1 MSFFKKQDSDDRLSL
16 FLRLVVYLSASLA
29 GLATVFIV
37 GYILLKG
44 IPFLRPELF
53 SWTYNSENV
62 SMLPALLNTILMA
75 ILALLIALPIGIG
88 ASVYLTEY
96 AKSGNPLVTVVR
108 LATET
113 LSGIPSVIYGLFGA
127 LFFVKFLNL
136 GLSIVAGAATL
147 SIMILPLIMRTT
159 EEALLSVE
167 DGYREGSFAIG
178 AGKLRTI
185 FQVVLPSALPGIFSG
200 VVLAFPYIVWEIWKF
215 ISPALMPNEK
225 KNSIFYIN
233 AIWILFMTGVL
244 TGYFLILPFAINFG
258 LLFKVSDN
266 IVQLFDLSD
275 YTTLFLQVTMGM
287 GVVFLFP
294 IAVYI
299 LTSIGIL
306 TPKFLRTYRR
316 HAIVLIMVV
325 AAIITPADVLSM
337 MAAALPLVLL
347 YEISVVMSNII
358 YKKMQKKST

>member
-62 SMLPALLNTILMA
+62 SMFPALLNTILMA

-136 GLSIVAGAATL
+136 GLSIIAGAATL

-167 DGYREGSFAIG
+167 DGYREGSFALG

-200 VVLAFPYIVWEIWKF
+200 VVLALGRVIGESAALIFTAGTVAEVAKSLTSSGRTLAVHMYL
-215 ISPALMPNEK
+215 ISGEGIYVNQTYAT
-225 KNSIFYIN
+225 
-233 AIWILFMTGVL
+233 AVIL
-244 TGYFLILPFAINFG
+244 LILVIVMN
-258 LLFKVSDN
+258 LLSEW
-266 IVQLFDLSD
+266 
-275 YTTLFLQVTMGM
+275 
-287 GVVFLFP
+287 
-294 IAVYI
+294 IANK
-299 LTSIGIL
+299 LGRN
-306 TPKFLRTYRR
+306 K
-316 HAIVLIMVV
+316 H
-325 AAIITPADVLSM
+325 
-337 MAAALPLVLL
+337 
-347 YEISVVMSNII
+347 E
-358 YKKMQKKST
+358 

>member
-96 AKSGNPLVTVVR
+96 AKSGNPLITVVR

-136 GLSIVAGAATL
+136 GLSIIAGAATL

-167 DGYREGSFAIG
+167 DGYREGSFALG
-178 AGKLRTI
+178 AGKLCTI

-200 VVLAFPYIVWEIWKF
+200 VVLALGRVIGESAALIFTAGTVAEVAKSFTSSGRTLAVHMYL
-215 ISPALMPNEK
+215 ISGEGIYVNQTYAT
-225 KNSIFYIN
+225 
-233 AIWILFMTGVL
+233 AVIL
-244 TGYFLILPFAINFG
+244 LILVIVMN
-258 LLFKVSDN
+258 LLSEW
-266 IVQLFDLSD
+266 
-275 YTTLFLQVTMGM
+275 
-287 GVVFLFP
+287 
-294 IAVYI
+294 IANK
-299 LTSIGIL
+299 LGRN
-306 TPKFLRTYRR
+306 K
-316 HAIVLIMVV
+316 H
-325 AAIITPADVLSM
+325 
-337 MAAALPLVLL
+337 
-347 YEISVVMSNII
+347 E
-358 YKKMQKKST
+358 

>member
-127 LFFVKFLNL
+127 FFFVKFLNL
-136 GLSIVAGAATL
+136 GLSIIAGAATL
-147 SIMILPLIMRTT
+147 SIMILPLIVRTT

-167 DGYREGSFAIG
+167 DGYREGSFALG

-200 VVLAFPYIVWEIWKF
+200 VVLALGRVIGESAALIFTAGTVAEVAKSLTSSGRTLAVHMYL
-215 ISPALMPNEK
+215 ISGEGIYVNQTYAT
-225 KNSIFYIN
+225 
-233 AIWILFMTGVL
+233 AVIL
-244 TGYFLILPFAINFG
+244 LILVIVMN
-258 LLFKVSDN
+258 LLSEW
-266 IVQLFDLSD
+266 
-275 YTTLFLQVTMGM
+275 
-287 GVVFLFP
+287 
-294 IAVYI
+294 IANK
-299 LTSIGIL
+299 LGRN
-306 TPKFLRTYRR
+306 K
-316 HAIVLIMVV
+316 H
-325 AAIITPADVLSM
+325 
-337 MAAALPLVLL
+337 
-347 YEISVVMSNII
+347 E
-358 YKKMQKKST
+358 

>member
-147 SIMILPLIMRTT
+147 SIMILSLIMRTT

-167 DGYREGSFAIG
+167 DGYREGSFALG

-200 VVLAFPYIVWEIWKF
+200 VVLALGRVIGESAALIFTAGTVAEVAKSLTSSGRTLAVHMYL
-215 ISPALMPNEK
+215 ISGEGIYVNQTYAT
-225 KNSIFYIN
+225 
-233 AIWILFMTGVL
+233 AVIL
-244 TGYFLILPFAINFG
+244 LILVIVMN
-258 LLFKVSDN
+258 LLSEW
-266 IVQLFDLSD
+266 
-275 YTTLFLQVTMGM
+275 
-287 GVVFLFP
+287 
-294 IAVYI
+294 IANK
-299 LTSIGIL
+299 LGRN
-306 TPKFLRTYRR
+306 K
-316 HAIVLIMVV
+316 H
-325 AAIITPADVLSM
+325 
-337 MAAALPLVLL
+337 
-347 YEISVVMSNII
+347 E
-358 YKKMQKKST
+358 

>member
-1 MSFFKKQDSDDRLSL
+1 MAFCKKQDCEYRLSL
-16 FLRLVVYLSASLA
+16 FVRLVVYLSASLA

-147 SIMILPLIMRTT
+147 SIIILPLIMRTT

-167 DGYREGSFAIG
+167 DGYREGSFALG

-200 VVLAFPYIVWEIWKF
+200 VVLALGRVIGESAALIFTAGTVAEVAKSLTSSGRTLAVHMYL
-215 ISPALMPNEK
+215 ISGEGIYVNQTYAT
-225 KNSIFYIN
+225 
-233 AIWILFMTGVL
+233 AVIL
-244 TGYFLILPFAINFG
+244 LILVIVMN
-258 LLFKVSDN
+258 LLSEW
-266 IVQLFDLSD
+266 
-275 YTTLFLQVTMGM
+275 
-287 GVVFLFP
+287 
-294 IAVYI
+294 IANK
-299 LTSIGIL
+299 LGRN
-306 TPKFLRTYRR
+306 K
-316 HAIVLIMVV
+316 H
-325 AAIITPADVLSM
+325 
-337 MAAALPLVLL
+337 
-347 YEISVVMSNII
+347 E
-358 YKKMQKKST
+358 

>member
-75 ILALLIALPIGIG
+75 IFALLIALPIGIG

-167 DGYREGSFAIG
+167 DGYREGSFALG

-200 VVLAFPYIVWEIWKF
+200 VVLALGRVIGE
-215 ISPALMPNEK
+215 SAAL
-225 KNSIFYIN
+225 IFT
-233 AIWILFMTGVL
+233 AGTVAEVAKSL
-244 TGYFLILPFAINFG
+244 TSSGRTLAVHMFLISGEGIYVNQTYATAVI
-258 LLFKVSDN
+258 LLILV
-266 IVQLFDLSD
+266 IVMNLLSEW
-275 YTTLFLQVTMGM
+275 
-287 GVVFLFP
+287 
-294 IAVYI
+294 IANK
-299 LTSIGIL
+299 LGRN
-306 TPKFLRTYRR
+306 K
-316 HAIVLIMVV
+316 H
-325 AAIITPADVLSM
+325 
-337 MAAALPLVLL
+337 
-347 YEISVVMSNII
+347 E
-358 YKKMQKKST
+358 

>member
-113 LSGIPSVIYGLFGA
+113 LSGIPSIIYGLFGA

-136 GLSIVAGAATL
+136 GLSIIAGASTL

-167 DGYREGSFAIG
+167 DGYREGSFALG

-200 VVLAFPYIVWEIWKF
+200 VVLALGRVIGE
-215 ISPALMPNEK
+215 SAAL
-225 KNSIFYIN
+225 IFT
-233 AIWILFMTGVL
+233 AGTV
-244 TGYFLILPFAINFG
+244 AEVA
-258 LLFKVSDN
+258 KS
-266 IVQLFDLSD
+266 
-275 YTTLFLQVTMGM
+275 
-287 GVVFLFP
+287 
-294 IAVYI
+294 
-299 LTSIGIL
+299 LTSSGRTLAVHMYLISGEGIYVNQ
-306 TPKFLRTYRR
+306 TY
-316 HAIVLIMVV
+316 ATAVIL
-325 AAIITPADVLSM
+325 
-337 MAAALPLVLL
+337 LVLV
-347 YEISVVMSNII
+347 IVMNLLSEWIAN
-358 YKKMQKKST
+358 KLGRNKHE

>member
-1 MSFFKKQDSDDRLSL
+1 VSFFKKQDSDDRLSL

-167 DGYREGSFAIG
+167 DGYREGSFALG

-200 VVLAFPYIVWEIWKF
+200 VVLALGRVIGESAALIFTAGTVAEVAKSLTSSGRTLAVHMYL
-215 ISPALMPNEK
+215 ISGEGIYVNQTYAT
-225 KNSIFYIN
+225 
-233 AIWILFMTGVL
+233 AVIL
-244 TGYFLILPFAINFG
+244 LILVIVMNF
-258 LLFKVSDN
+258 
-266 IVQLFDLSD
+266 LSEW
-275 YTTLFLQVTMGM
+275 
-287 GVVFLFP
+287 
-294 IAVYI
+294 IANK
-299 LTSIGIL
+299 LGRN
-306 TPKFLRTYRR
+306 K
-316 HAIVLIMVV
+316 H
-325 AAIITPADVLSM
+325 
-337 MAAALPLVLL
+337 
-347 YEISVVMSNII
+347 E
-358 YKKMQKKST
+358 

>member
-75 ILALLIALPIGIG
+75 IFALLIALPIGIG

-167 DGYREGSFAIG
+167 DGYREGSFALG

-200 VVLAFPYIVWEIWKF
+200 VVLALGRVIGESAALIFTAGTVAEVAKSLTSSGRTLAVHMYL
-215 ISPALMPNEK
+215 ISGEGIYVNQTYAT
-225 KNSIFYIN
+225 
-233 AIWILFMTGVL
+233 AVIL
-244 TGYFLILPFAINFG
+244 LILVIVMN
-258 LLFKVSDN
+258 LLSEW
-266 IVQLFDLSD
+266 
-275 YTTLFLQVTMGM
+275 
-287 GVVFLFP
+287 
-294 IAVYI
+294 IANK
-299 LTSIGIL
+299 LGRN
-306 TPKFLRTYRR
+306 K
-316 HAIVLIMVV
+316 H
-325 AAIITPADVLSM
+325 
-337 MAAALPLVLL
+337 
-347 YEISVVMSNII
+347 E
-358 YKKMQKKST
+358 

>member
-167 DGYREGSFAIG
+167 DGYREGSFALG

-200 VVLAFPYIVWEIWKF
+200 VVLALGRVIGESAALIFTAGTVAEVAKSLTSSGRTLAVHMYL
-215 ISPALMPNEK
+215 ISGEGIYVNQTYAT
-225 KNSIFYIN
+225 
-233 AIWILFMTGVL
+233 AVIL
-244 TGYFLILPFAINFG
+244 LILVIVMNF
-258 LLFKVSDN
+258 
-266 IVQLFDLSD
+266 LSEW
-275 YTTLFLQVTMGM
+275 
-287 GVVFLFP
+287 
-294 IAVYI
+294 IANK
-299 LTSIGIL
+299 L
-306 TPKFLRTYRR
+306 
-316 HAIVLIMVV
+316 
-325 AAIITPADVLSM
+325 
-337 MAAALPLVLL
+337 
-347 YEISVVMSNII
+347 
-358 YKKMQKKST
+358 

>member
-113 LSGIPSVIYGLFGA
+113 LSGIPSIIYGLFGA

-136 GLSIVAGAATL
+136 GLSIIAGAATL

-167 DGYREGSFAIG
+167 DGYREGSFALG

-200 VVLAFPYIVWEIWKF
+200 VILALGRVIGE
-215 ISPALMPNEK
+215 SAAL
-225 KNSIFYIN
+225 IFT
-233 AIWILFMTGVL
+233 AGTV
-244 TGYFLILPFAINFG
+244 AEVA
-258 LLFKVSDN
+258 KS
-266 IVQLFDLSD
+266 
-275 YTTLFLQVTMGM
+275 
-287 GVVFLFP
+287 
-294 IAVYI
+294 
-299 LTSIGIL
+299 LTSSGRTLAVHMYLISGEGIYVNQ
-306 TPKFLRTYRR
+306 TY
-316 HAIVLIMVV
+316 ATAVIL
-325 AAIITPADVLSM
+325 
-337 MAAALPLVLL
+337 LVLV
-347 YEISVVMSNII
+347 IVMNLLSEWIANKLGRNKHEYI
-358 YKKMQKKST
+358 

>member
-147 SIMILPLIMRTT
+147 SIMILSLIMRTT

-167 DGYREGSFAIG
+167 DGYREGSFALG

-200 VVLAFPYIVWEIWKF
+200 VVLALGRVIGESAALIFTAGTVAEVAKSLTSSGRTLAVHMNL
-215 ISPALMPNEK
+215 ISGEGIYVNQTYAT
-225 KNSIFYIN
+225 
-233 AIWILFMTGVL
+233 AVIL
-244 TGYFLILPFAINFG
+244 LILVIVMN
-258 LLFKVSDN
+258 LLSEW
-266 IVQLFDLSD
+266 
-275 YTTLFLQVTMGM
+275 
-287 GVVFLFP
+287 
-294 IAVYI
+294 IANK
-299 LTSIGIL
+299 LGRN
-306 TPKFLRTYRR
+306 K
-316 HAIVLIMVV
+316 H
-325 AAIITPADVLSM
+325 
-337 MAAALPLVLL
+337 
-347 YEISVVMSNII
+347 E
-358 YKKMQKKST
+358 

>member
-167 DGYREGSFAIG
+167 DGYREGSFALG

-200 VVLAFPYIVWEIWKF
+200 VVLALGRVIGE
-215 ISPALMPNEK
+215 SAAL
-225 KNSIFYIN
+225 IFT
-233 AIWILFMTGVL
+233 AGTV
-244 TGYFLILPFAINFG
+244 AEVA
-258 LLFKVSDN
+258 KS
-266 IVQLFDLSD
+266 
-275 YTTLFLQVTMGM
+275 
-287 GVVFLFP
+287 
-294 IAVYI
+294 
-299 LTSIGIL
+299 LTSSGRTLAVHMYLISGEGIYVNQ
-306 TPKFLRTYRR
+306 TY
-316 HAIVLIMVV
+316 ATAVILVIVMNL
-325 AAIITPADVLSM
+325 LSEWI
-337 MAAALPLVLL
+337 ANTLGRNKH
-347 YEISVVMSNII
+347 E
-358 YKKMQKKST
+358 

>member
-136 GLSIVAGAATL
+136 GLSIIAGAATL
-147 SIMILPLIMRTT
+147 SIMILSLIMRTT

-167 DGYREGSFAIG
+167 DGYREGNFALG

-200 VVLAFPYIVWEIWKF
+200 VVLALGRVIGESAALIFTAGTVAEVAKSLTSSGRTLAVHMYL
-215 ISPALMPNEK
+215 ISGEGIYVNQAC
-225 KNSIFYIN
+225 
-233 AIWILFMTGVL
+233 ATAVIL
-244 TGYFLILPFAINFG
+244 LILVIVMN
-258 LLFKVSDN
+258 LLSEW
-266 IVQLFDLSD
+266 
-275 YTTLFLQVTMGM
+275 
-287 GVVFLFP
+287 
-294 IAVYI
+294 IANK
-299 LTSIGIL
+299 LGRN
-306 TPKFLRTYRR
+306 K
-316 HAIVLIMVV
+316 H
-325 AAIITPADVLSM
+325 
-337 MAAALPLVLL
+337 
-347 YEISVVMSNII
+347 E
-358 YKKMQKKST
+358 

>member
-96 AKSGNPLVTVVR
+96 AKSGNPLITVVR

-167 DGYREGSFAIG
+167 DGYREGSFALG

-200 VVLAFPYIVWEIWKF
+200 VVLALGRVIGESAALIFTAGTVAEVAKSLTSSGRTLAVHMYL
-215 ISPALMPNEK
+215 ISGEGIYVNQTYAT
-225 KNSIFYIN
+225 
-233 AIWILFMTGVL
+233 AVIL
-244 TGYFLILPFAINFG
+244 LILVIVMN
-258 LLFKVSDN
+258 LLSEW
-266 IVQLFDLSD
+266 
-275 YTTLFLQVTMGM
+275 
-287 GVVFLFP
+287 
-294 IAVYI
+294 IANK
-299 LTSIGIL
+299 LGRN
-306 TPKFLRTYRR
+306 K
-316 HAIVLIMVV
+316 H
-325 AAIITPADVLSM
+325 
-337 MAAALPLVLL
+337 
-347 YEISVVMSNII
+347 E
-358 YKKMQKKST
+358 

>member
-113 LSGIPSVIYGLFGA
+113 LPGIPSIIYGLFGA

-136 GLSIVAGAATL
+136 GLSIIAGAATL

-167 DGYREGSFAIG
+167 DGYREGSFALG

-200 VVLAFPYIVWEIWKF
+200 VVLALGRVIGESAALIFTAGTVAEVAKSLTSSGRTLAVHMYL
-215 ISPALMPNEK
+215 ISGEGIYVNQTYAT
-225 KNSIFYIN
+225 
-233 AIWILFMTGVL
+233 AVIL
-244 TGYFLILPFAINFG
+244 LILVIVMN
-258 LLFKVSDN
+258 LLSEW
-266 IVQLFDLSD
+266 
-275 YTTLFLQVTMGM
+275 
-287 GVVFLFP
+287 
-294 IAVYI
+294 IANK
-299 LTSIGIL
+299 LGRN
-306 TPKFLRTYRR
+306 K
-316 HAIVLIMVV
+316 H
-325 AAIITPADVLSM
+325 
-337 MAAALPLVLL
+337 
-347 YEISVVMSNII
+347 E
-358 YKKMQKKST
+358 

>member
-136 GLSIVAGAATL
+136 GLSIIAGAATL

-167 DGYREGSFAIG
+167 DGYREGSFALG

-200 VVLAFPYIVWEIWKF
+200 VVLALGRVIGESAALIFTAGTVAEVAKSLTSSGRTLAVHMYL
-215 ISPALMPNEK
+215 ISGEGIYVNQTYAT
-225 KNSIFYIN
+225 
-233 AIWILFMTGVL
+233 AVIL
-244 TGYFLILPFAINFG
+244 LILVIVMN
-258 LLFKVSDN
+258 LLSEW
-266 IVQLFDLSD
+266 
-275 YTTLFLQVTMGM
+275 
-287 GVVFLFP
+287 
-294 IAVYI
+294 IANK
-299 LTSIGIL
+299 LG
-306 TPKFLRTYRR
+306 KNK
-316 HAIVLIMVV
+316 H
-325 AAIITPADVLSM
+325 
-337 MAAALPLVLL
+337 
-347 YEISVVMSNII
+347 E
-358 YKKMQKKST
+358 

>member
-96 AKSGNPLVTVVR
+96 AKSGNPLITVVR

-167 DGYREGSFAIG
+167 DGYREGSFALG

-200 VVLAFPYIVWEIWKF
+200 VVLALGRVIGESAALIFTAGTVAEVAKSLTSSGRTLAVHMYL
-215 ISPALMPNEK
+215 ISGEGIYVNQTYATAVFL
-225 KNSIFYIN
+225 
-233 AIWILFMTGVL
+233 
-244 TGYFLILPFAINFG
+244 LILVIVMN
-258 LLFKVSDN
+258 LLSEW
-266 IVQLFDLSD
+266 
-275 YTTLFLQVTMGM
+275 
-287 GVVFLFP
+287 
-294 IAVYI
+294 IANK
-299 LTSIGIL
+299 LGRN
-306 TPKFLRTYRR
+306 K
-316 HAIVLIMVV
+316 H
-325 AAIITPADVLSM
+325 
-337 MAAALPLVLL
+337 
-347 YEISVVMSNII
+347 E
-358 YKKMQKKST
+358 